1 LWTSFFLNGCK
12 ISGIL
17 SVPEDS
23 DECMTFGTETFLVL
37 IAVGF
42 GVGAYGTLIGAG
54 GGFMLMPL
62 LLLSYPKES
71 PDLLTS
77 ISLAVVFFNALS
89 GSEAY
94 GLMKRID
101 YRSGLMF
108 ATATVPGAV
117 LGALNTS
124 YVPRHVFD
132 AIFTVLMIAGAIFLL
147 VHPGASKATSKQ
159 TVPSRWLIRRQL
171 VDAHGNHYDYS
182 FNPVLGIGLSLFI
195 GYASSFLGIG
205 GGIIHVPVLGYFLH
219 FPVHV
224 ATATSHFI
232 LAIMA
237 LTGTI
242 VHIVTGTFTHGVHR
256 AIALA
261 IGVALGAQLGA
272 HFSQRVK
279 GPWIIRS
286 LALALGL
293 VGIRLLMSVW

>member
-1 LWTSFFLNGCK
+1 MGLIESP
-12 ISGIL
+12 
-17 SVPEDS
+17 SVIFAAEKYLAL
-23 DECMTFGTETFLVL
+23 MAL
-37 IAVGF
+37 GF

-54 GGFMLMPL
+54 GGFVLMPL
-62 LLLSYPKES
+62 LLILYPKES
-71 PDLLTS
+71 PEILTS

-108 ATATVPGAV
+108 AAATVPGAV
-117 LGALNTS
+117 VGATNTS
-124 YVPRHVFD
+124 HVPRYLFD
-132 AIFTVLMIAGAIFLL
+132 IIFSVLMVAAAVFLL
-147 VHPGASKATSKQ
+147 FRPGAPKATSQKSSD
-159 TVPSRWLIRRQL
+159 SRYRITRHL
-171 VDAHGNHYDYS
+171 VDAHGHHYDYS
-182 FNPVLGIGLSLFI
+182 FNPLLGIGLSLFV

-224 ATATSHFI
+224 ATATSHFV

-237 LTGTI
+237 LTGTV
-242 VHIVTGTFTHGVHR
+242 VHILTGTFSHGVHR
-256 AIALA
+256 TIALA

-272 HFSQRVK
+272 HFSQRVH
-279 GPWIIRS
+279 GAWIIRS

-293 VGIRLLMSVW
+293 VAIRILMTVL

>member
-1 LWTSFFLNGCK
+1 LKASK
-12 ISGIL
+12 L
-17 SVPEDS
+17 SRTF
-23 DECMTFGTETFLVL
+23 CMRDDNSEGMTLGTETFLVL

-54 GGFMLMPL
+54 GGFVLMPL
-62 LLLSYPKES
+62 LLLSYPKDS
-71 PDLLTS
+71 ADLLTS

-108 ATATVPGAV
+108 AAATVPGAV

-124 YVPRHVFD
+124 YVPRHLFD
-132 AIFTVLMIAGAIFLL
+132 AIFSVLMIAGAAVLMIQ
-147 VHPGASKATSKQ
+147 PRAPQATSKRSS
-159 TVPSRWLIRRQL
+159 PSRYFISRHL

-182 FNPVLGIGLSLFI
+182 FNPVLGIGLSAFV
-195 GYASSFLGIG
+195 GYASSFLGTG
-205 GGIIHVPVLGYFLH
+205 GGIFHVPLLRYFLH
-219 FPVHV
+219 FPVHI
-224 ATATSHFI
+224 ATATSHFVI
-232 LAIMA
+232 AIMA

-242 VHIVTGTFTHGVHR
+242 VHILTGTFTYGVHR

-261 IGVALGAQLGA
+261 IGVAVGAQLGA
-272 HFSQRVK
+272 HFSQKVK
-279 GPWIIRS
+279 GTWIIRS

>member
-1 LWTSFFLNGCK
+1 VGPIESQAVIFAAEEYLSLMAL
-12 ISGIL
+12 GI
-17 SVPEDS
+17 
-23 DECMTFGTETFLVL
+23 
-37 IAVGF
+37 

-54 GGFMLMPL
+54 GGFVLMPVL
-62 LLLSYPKES
+62 LILYPKES
-71 PDLLTS
+71 PEILTS

-108 ATATVPGAV
+108 AAATVPGAV
-117 LGALNTS
+117 FGAMNTS
-124 YVPRHVFD
+124 YVSRYLFD
-132 AIFTVLMIAGAIFLL
+132 IIFSVLMVAGAIFLFFR
-147 VHPGASKATSKQ
+147 PGAPKATSKHASS
-159 TVPSRWLIRRQL
+159 SRHVVTRHL
-171 VDAHGNHYDYS
+171 VDAHGHAYAYS
-182 FNPVLGIGLSLFI
+182 FNPFLGIGLSIFI

-237 LTGTI
+237 LTGTV
-242 VHIVTGTFTHGVHR
+242 VHILMGSFSHGVHR
-256 AIALA
+256 TIALA
-261 IGVALGAQLGA
+261 IGVAVGAQIGA
-272 HFSQRVK
+272 HFSQRVRGK
-279 GPWIIRS
+279 WIIRS

-293 VGIRLLMSVW
+293 VGIRILIEVF

>member
-1 LWTSFFLNGCK
+1 LKGCK

-17 SVPEDS
+17 SVPEKTA
-23 DECMTFGTETFLVL
+23 ECMTFDTEILLVL

-54 GGFMLMPL
+54 GGFVLMPL

-71 PDLLTS
+71 PDVLTS

-108 ATATVPGAV
+108 AAATVPGAV

-124 YVPRHVFD
+124 YVPRHLFD
-132 AIFTVLMIAGAIFLL
+132 AIFSVLMIAGATFLAIQ
-147 VHPGASKATSKQ
+147 PSAPKATSKPLF
-159 TVPSRWLIRRQL
+159 PSRYLVSRHL

-182 FNPVLGIGLSLFI
+182 FNPFLGIGLSLFV
-195 GYASSFLGIG
+195 GYASSFLGTG
-205 GGIIHVPVLGYFLH
+205 GGIFHVPLLRYFLH
-219 FPVHV
+219 FPVHI
-224 ATATSHFI
+224 ATATSHSVI
-232 LAIMA
+232 AIMA

-242 VHIVTGTFTHGVHR
+242 VHIATGSFTHGVHR

-261 IGVALGAQLGA
+261 IGVAIGAQLGA
-272 HFSQRVK
+272 HLSQRVK
-279 GPWIIRS
+279 GRWIIRS

>member
-1 LWTSFFLNGCK
+1 VSPIENQ
-12 ISGIL
+12 
-17 SVPEDS
+17 
-23 DECMTFGTETFLVL
+23 
-37 IAVGF
+37 AVIFAAEKYLALMALGL

-54 GGFMLMPL
+54 GGFVLMPVL
-62 LLLSYPKES
+62 LILYSKES
-71 PDLLTS
+71 PEILTS

-108 ATATVPGAV
+108 AAATVPGAV
-117 LGALNTS
+117 FGAMDTS
-124 YVPRHVFD
+124 HIPRYLFD
-132 AIFTVLMIAGAIFLL
+132 IIFSVLMVAAAVFLFF
-147 VHPGASKATSKQ
+147 HPGAPKVTPK
-159 TVPSRWLIRRQL
+159 PSSGSRFLVTRHL
-171 VDAHGNHYDYS
+171 VDAHSHPYDYS
-182 FNPVLGIGLSLFI
+182 FNPLLGIGLSVFV

-242 VHIVTGTFTHGVHR
+242 VHIVMGSFDHGVHR
-256 AIALA
+256 TIALA
-261 IGVALGAQLGA
+261 IGVAVGAQIGA
-272 HFSQRVK
+272 HFSQRIRGK
-279 GPWIIRS
+279 WIIRS

-293 VGIRLLMSVW
+293 VGIRILMQVL